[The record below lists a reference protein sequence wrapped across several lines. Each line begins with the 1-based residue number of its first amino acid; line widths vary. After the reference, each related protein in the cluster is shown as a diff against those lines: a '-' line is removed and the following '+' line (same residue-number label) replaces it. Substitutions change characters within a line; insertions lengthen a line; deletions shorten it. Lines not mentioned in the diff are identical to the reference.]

1 MHLSCSKY
9 YISDY
14 YVVSVFA
21 ISGKC
26 YFTCIYFV
34 VHQ

>member
-14 YVVSVFA
+14 YVVSIFA
-21 ISGKC
+21 ISDK
-26 YFTCIYFV
+26 YKSTISEL
-34 VHQ
+34 

>member
-14 YVVSVFA
+14 YVVSIFA
-21 ISGKC
+21 ISDKYKIGRAH
-26 YFTCIYFV
+26 V
-34 VHQ
+34 